1 MTTAMEQAI
10 AALAPFAKQAASLPS
25 HDDHVTVFGAALG
38 DCRAAAR
45 ALAALR
51 ADPLRRASAARQERA
66 QEEMEMSEADW
77 AYLIKLLG
85 PTSLAAFAR
94 RDIDRLLAK
103 LAAAEHERDGY
114 VYHLRECEQI
124 AGKALGYPWFKD
136 DQKNFPGTTEADGV
150 CIGDHV
156 GDTVVAELAS
166 RLTAANERLAYSQR
180 EYQDKASPA
189 EIEAMA
195 KRLDEQAIAQ
205 HSYSSGTEPIE
216 AYLGSQAAALLRKF
230 LPK

>member
-1 MTTAMEQAI
+1 
-10 AALAPFAKQAASLPS
+10 
-25 HDDHVTVFGAALG
+25 VTVFGVALG

-51 ADPLRRASAARQERA
+51 AEQERA
-66 QEEMEMSEADW
+66 QEGMETTAEDRAKVLKDAQAMCDDQM
-77 AYLIKLLG
+77 I
-85 PTSLAAFAR
+85 SLDQAWVISLMH
-94 RDIDRLLAK
+94 DIDRLLAK

-114 VYHLRECEQI
+114 ACHLRECEQI

-136 DQKNFPGTTEADGV
+136 DQKNFPGSTEADGV
-150 CIGDHV
+150 CIGEHV

-166 RLTAANERLAYSQR
+166 RLTAANEQLAYLQR
-180 EYQDKASPA
+180 EYQDEASRA

-205 HSYSSGTEPIE
+205 HSYSSGTEPVE
-216 AYLGSQAAALLRKF
+216 AYLGSQAAALLRRF